1 MNIAYSVG
9 GWQEG
14 VCVVDGTI
22 PEGWA
27 VHYGGAFK
35 YITDAPRMSFSVVYS
50 PPKCEYQGLGT
61 DPGASLAL
69 WGGVAPLRGVYGD
82 GFIKPSFA
90 RVFSN
95 PAIGG
100 VTIETPE
107 VKPVLNGRGG
117 GHVVNSINII
127 PVALPMITVFTHKQC
142 REELVRKRSAVYVSY
157 ETDTL
162 KGELTFKS
170 RIKVGPYVVE
180 PFLSASYSIT
190 YELMFK
196 TDVTVSYISNAYT
209 YEDSKQISLMRQPK
223 LQLLS
228 TVL

>member
-1 MNIAYSVG
+1 MNIVCGVG
-9 GWQEG
+9 GWQAD
-14 VCVVDGTI
+14 VCIIDGAV

-35 YITDAPRMSFSVVYS
+35 YITDAPRMSFSVVYR

-61 DPGASLAL
+61 D
-69 WGGVAPLRGVYGD
+69 
-82 GFIKPSFA
+82 
-90 RVFSN
+90 
-95 PAIGG
+95 
-100 VTIETPE
+100 
-107 VKPVLNGRGG
+107 
-117 GHVVNSINII
+117 VVNSINII

-157 ETDTL
+157 ETDAL
-162 KGELTFKS
+162 KGGLIFKS

>member
-1 MNIAYSVG
+1 MNIVCGVG
-9 GWQEG
+9 GWQAD
-14 VCVVDGTI
+14 VCIIDGAI

-35 YITDAPRMSFSVVYS
+35 YITDAPRMSFSVVYR

-61 DPGASLAL
+61 D
-69 WGGVAPLRGVYGD
+69 
-82 GFIKPSFA
+82 
-90 RVFSN
+90 
-95 PAIGG
+95 
-100 VTIETPE
+100 
-107 VKPVLNGRGG
+107 
-117 GHVVNSINII
+117 VVNSINII

-142 REELVRKRSAVYVSY
+142 REELVRKRCAVYVSY
-157 ETDTL
+157 ETDAL
-162 KGELTFKS
+162 KGGLIFKS